1 MNVFDFYVGGDKTR
15 QNKMKILDVVILLL
29 SVVNAQS
36 KYVCMHVAY
45 GRIENIYRIYF
56 SPLRFK
62 LSNLGKVWRCFASGY
77 TELLQGD
84 SGVARH

>member
-36 KYVCMHVAY
+36 KYVCIHVAY
-45 GRIENIYRIYF
+45 GRIENIYRIF
-56 SPLRFK
+56 ILV
-62 LSNLGKVWRCFASGY
+62 L
-77 TELLQGD
+77 
-84 SGVARH
+84 

>member
-36 KYVCMHVAY
+36 KYVCIHVTN
-45 GRIENIYRIYF
+45 GRIKNIYRIYF
-56 SPLRFK
+56 SPLRFI
-62 LSNLGKVWRCFASGY
+62 LSNLGSVEMFCLRVYRIASG
-77 TELLQGD
+77 
-84 SGVARH
+84 